1 MYGKAWKATGA
12 NATRR
17 KELPP
22 RRQER
27 PLLWENS
34 PMLSALWISS
44 RQPNPRLELFRKM
57 SQTKKLP
64 REMINLP
71 SALFIYIDSH
81 SCCRLSRW
89 RDLCLT
95 RPNHRRGMAC
105 LGSIGVKFAATHA
118 TAWVRTRGG
127 FILIYLY
134 MSPAKSATG
143 RSNVPVRR
151 SQMRSA
157 AGCRNSGV
165 PAAEEVTAGFTP

>member
-1 MYGKAWKATGA
+1 MSGKAWKATGA
-12 NATRR
+12 SAARR

-22 RRQER
+22 QRQER

-44 RQPNPRLELFRKM
+44 RQPNPRLELLRKM

-95 RPNHRRGMAC
+95 RPNQSPWHGLPLGHRR
-105 LGSIGVKFAATHA
+105 K
-118 TAWVRTRGG
+118 VRRHTCYSVGEDAGRPYT
-127 FILIYLY
+127 IYLY

>member
-1 MYGKAWKATGA
+1 MTTSLGELA
-12 NATRR
+12 NALRSLDFEPTA
-17 KELPP
+17 K
-22 RRQER
+22 
-27 PLLWENS
+27 S
-34 PMLSALWISS
+34 PARTI
-44 RQPNPRLELFRKM
+44 RKM

-71 SALFIYIDSH
+71 SALFIYVDSH

-105 LGSIGVKFAATHA
+105 HWEHRRK
-118 TAWVRTRGG
+118 VRRHTCYSVGEDTGRPYT
-127 FILIYLY
+127 IYLY

-143 RSNVPVRR
+143 RSNAPVRR

>member
-1 MYGKAWKATGA
+1 MSGKAWKATGA
-12 NATRR
+12 SAARR

-22 RRQER
+22 QRQER

-44 RQPNPRLELFRKM
+44 RQPNPRLELLRKM

-95 RPNHRRGMAC
+95 RPNQSPWHGLPLGHRR
-105 LGSIGVKFAATHA
+105 K
-118 TAWVRTRGG
+118 VRRHTCYSVGED
-127 FILIYLY
+127 
-134 MSPAKSATG
+134 TG
-143 RSNVPVRR
+143 RPYTIYIYICHPQSPQPDGAMFRCDGHKCAPPQDAGIPAFLRR
-151 SQMRSA
+151 RK
-157 AGCRNSGV
+157 
-165 PAAEEVTAGFTP
+165 